1 MQNNEQ
7 IVVAKEVE
15 EYALVIQNI
24 TNKIFEILK
33 QLAIE
38 IAAALREI
46 AKRFWDIIMFIL
58 LQYPNRRVVWLA
70 FRHKKERVRKKNLR
84 RIMQELK
91 RR

>member
-24 TNKIFEILK
+24 INKIFETLK

-38 IAAALREI
+38 IAGALREI
-46 AKRFWDIIMFIL
+46 AKRLWDITMFIL
-58 LQYPNRRVVWLA
+58 FQYANRRVAWLA
-70 FRHKKERVRKKNLR
+70 FRHKKERIRKKNLR